1 MYSIPSSSSVI
12 KALPNLRQTQWFFWS
27 LPAFLHGFS
36 WCSLFSVQSQ
46 ILLQDLEEGILPL
59 DNFDHS
65 ARDAWNDCY
74 GMMDEFKDVPY
85 QQFSDRLRDHRK
97 QVQKRVTRSINDNV
111 ARMHDRQIYPRQ
123 NRNSRG
129 DLVFDMSP
137 AKMVLREDVV
147 NGIHE
152 TMTPSE
158 LQGLRPEHE
167 GFKSDV
173 FKRRIY
179 QEVRLQKYYNYRDHQ
194 REKKKTELDEAR
206 EEFRRENR

>member
-1 MYSIPSSSSVI
+1 VAISIKMNQTTTPDSPKENI
-12 KALPNLRQTQWFFWS
+12 KWRN
-27 LPAFLHGFS
+27 
-36 WCSLFSVQSQ
+36 SVQAQ

-59 DNFDHS
+59 DNYEHS

-74 GMMDEFKDVPY
+74 KKMDEFKDVPF

-97 QVQKRVTRSINDNV
+97 QVQKRVNRSINDEV
-111 ARMHDRQIYPRQ
+111 ARIHDRHIYPRQ

-137 AKMVLREDVV
+137 AKMILREDVI

-158 LQGLRPEHE
+158 LQGLRTEYE

-179 QEVRLQKYYNYRDHQ
+179 QEVRLQKYYNYRDNQ